1 MKSKIS
7 FLTPKGVFIISI
19 LFTSFQ
25 FNAQS
30 NTNPNVIVIYTDDQ
44 GAIDLGCYGA
54 KDIYSPNLDQ
64 LAKSGTRF
72 TQAYVAAPVCAPSRA
87 ALLTGKYPQNAGV
100 SGNTS
105 ASTPRPGRV
114 QSTK

>member
-1 MKSKIS
+1 MIKVLKNEIFPLFICLILFNCNFYSQQRKKNLKSK
-7 FLTPKGVFIISI
+7 
-19 LFTSFQ
+19 
-25 FNAQS
+25 
-30 NTNPNVIVIYTDDQ
+30 PNVIVIYTDDQ

-64 LAKSGTRF
+64 LAKDGTRF

-105 ASTPRPGRV
+105 ANCGIP
-114 QSTK
+114 